1 MLRQFEARPE
11 LLKPQQDT
19 SLMKK
24 NRELVE
30 MLMTT
35 IFSPAAAEQDSLYAV
50 AYPFSFDIVYASDLF
65 DTYFIRPGTNQVK
78 LPNSWLEQEPK
89 KAMLKVARANFNLV
103 NFFID
108 VGVLK

>member
-78 LPNSWLEQEPK
+78 LPTAGWSRNWKRNGRSLPAQSSCRNILDTSHRK
-89 KAMLKVARANFNLV
+89 
-103 NFFID
+103 
-108 VGVLK
+108 